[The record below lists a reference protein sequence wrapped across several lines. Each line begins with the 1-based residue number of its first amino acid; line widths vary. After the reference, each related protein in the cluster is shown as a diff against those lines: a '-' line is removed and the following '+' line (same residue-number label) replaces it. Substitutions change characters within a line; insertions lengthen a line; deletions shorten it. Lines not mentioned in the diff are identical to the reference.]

1 MVLLTD
7 QVQTQMLFDE
17 FEVTISTK
25 LFGSDLSVGYAD
37 DVNSDISYWGV
48 AGSTD
53 LESKHEFIIYNL

>member
-7 QVQTQMLFDE
+7 QVQTQMFDE

-25 LFGSDLSVGYAD
+25 LFGSDLSVGYVD

-53 LESKHEFIIYNL
+53 LGRPKHEFIIYNL